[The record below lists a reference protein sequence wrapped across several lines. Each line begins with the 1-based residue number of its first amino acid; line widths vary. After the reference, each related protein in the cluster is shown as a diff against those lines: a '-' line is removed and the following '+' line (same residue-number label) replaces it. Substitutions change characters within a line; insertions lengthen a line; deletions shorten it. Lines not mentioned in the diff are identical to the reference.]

1 MDDLKME
8 QLQNEVATLHRKMKY
23 FERLLDVNLLSLD
36 LDSIGLQTSVKGKCH
51 SNYNKSDL
59 AQLFFIMMEEEIL
72 FFDRQNT
79 TNNRGLLQ
87 QFIIN
92 NFTYLGYEGSQ
103 MPIRT
108 VSKQFSESKGFTYR
122 AKHLKFLDKILEVL
136 KERRER
142 IARV

>member
-1 MDDLKME
+1 MSDLKME
-8 QLQNEVATLHRKMKY
+8 LLQSEVAILHRKIEY
-23 FERLLDVNLLSLD
+23 FEKLLNVNLLSVGIDSRD
-36 LDSIGLQTSVKGKCH
+36 LQSPIKRKCH

-59 AQLFFIMMEEEIL
+59 AQLFYIMMEEEIL

-79 TNNRGLLQ
+79 NNNRGLIQ
-87 QFIIN
+87 QFIVN

-103 MPIRT
+103 MPIKT

-122 AKHLKFLDKILEVL
+122 TKQIKFLDKILELL

-142 IARV
+142 IARM

>member
-1 MDDLKME
+1 MNDLKME
-8 QLQNEVATLHRKMKY
+8 ILQNEVAILYRKMEY
-23 FERLLDVNLLSLD
+23 FERLLDLNLLSVG
-36 LDSIGLQTSVKGKCH
+36 LDSRDLQTSVKGKCH

-59 AQLFFIMMEEEIL
+59 AQLFYIMMEEEIL

-79 TNNRGLLQ
+79 NINRGLIQ
-87 QFIIN
+87 QFIVN
-92 NFTYLGYEGSQ
+92 NFTYLGYEGNQ

-122 AKHLKFLDKILEVL
+122 AKHIKFLDKILEVL

-142 IARV
+142 IASV